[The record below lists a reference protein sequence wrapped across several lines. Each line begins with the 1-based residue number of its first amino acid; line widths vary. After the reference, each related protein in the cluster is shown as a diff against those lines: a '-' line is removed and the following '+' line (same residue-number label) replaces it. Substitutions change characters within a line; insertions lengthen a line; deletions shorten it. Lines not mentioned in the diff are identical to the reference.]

1 MLETLLLHDD
11 AMIDHDPG
19 RGHPERPDRLR
30 AIMEKL
36 QPEGGHEPIPALHV
50 RVRGGE
56 LIAQLAILFLQVPNP
71 LL

>member
-36 QPEGGHEPIPALHV
+36 RARPGGCTRPGTWSA
-50 RVRGGE
+50 
-56 LIAQLAILFLQVPNP
+56 
-71 LL
+71 